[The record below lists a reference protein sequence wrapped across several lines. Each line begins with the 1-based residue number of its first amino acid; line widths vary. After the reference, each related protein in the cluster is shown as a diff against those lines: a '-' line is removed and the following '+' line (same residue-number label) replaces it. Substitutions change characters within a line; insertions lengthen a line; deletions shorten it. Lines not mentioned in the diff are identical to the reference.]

1 MIFAPH
7 ILQVKVITPM
17 DKDEF
22 GRPIPGTGGEY
33 WQEVCKCRCD
43 DNTTKEF
50 SSDNGSVY
58 RPNYHVVCEKR
69 IDVGDEAV
77 KYAEEN
83 GDYQDHTLTLR
94 TSNDYDVDKDG
105 LTLKNEAEYAS
116 FVESKGYDVLSSAA
130 LYAEKR
136 LKEEFEK

>member
-1 MIFAPH
+1 MVGVDADFSD
-7 ILQVKVITPM
+7 VE
-17 DKDEF
+17 DFFDE
-22 GRPIPGTGGEY
+22 GE
-33 WQEVCKCRCD
+33 WDV
-43 DNTTKEF
+43 
-50 SSDNGSVY
+50 
-58 RPNYHVVCEKR
+58 EKKM

-77 KYAEEN
+77 KYAEEYGN
-83 GDYQDHTLTLR
+83 YQDHTLTLR

-116 FVESKGYDVLSSAA
+116 FVESKGYDVLSGAA

>member
-50 SSDNGSVY
+50 SSDNGSV
-58 RPNYHVVCEKR
+58 
-69 IDVGDEAV
+69 
-77 KYAEEN
+77 
-83 GDYQDHTLTLR
+83 
-94 TSNDYDVDKDG
+94 
-105 LTLKNEAEYAS
+105 
-116 FVESKGYDVLSSAA
+116 
-130 LYAEKR
+130 
-136 LKEEFEK
+136 